1 MRLRLPA
8 GNLVDVAVTFLTTLI
23 ARGCYLALQVVLAR
37 TLGPERFGLY
47 AIGWTVAGLAGTLAP
62 LGMPQAMLRFT
73 IGGAPSLR
81 SRPMLIVLLAGLAA
95 TLVLMPG
102 AGLIARDVFG
112 EPQSAP
118 IIRAFAP
125 TVLLLGL
132 FGVTSAAL
140 RACGW
145 MWASSITG
153 TALFMIYLPLTVL
166 VFWVHPSAVAAAD
179 LYTVSIVVVLAA
191 NVLLLWR
198 APATDSHAPAL
209 RELMRFGIITMMIH
223 SSSVLNIWADRVVIG
238 IIAKPAE
245 LASYQVASQFAMIM
259 VVLRSGVNTVFEARV
274 PKQRAGAAPP
284 DVSREFLAATRLLLH
299 ISVPGLLVLACTS
312 GFWVRLLFGAPYSA
326 AALPLVVLI
335 VGQITAS
342 LFGPSVTS
350 LHMTGE
356 ERTVMALMIG
366 TCLLNLAGCIAL
378 IPWFGAAGAALAT
391 GIANTLVVATCVA
404 RLFHTGRMRFSF
416 VSLRDIL
423 LGIGMCLGI
432 SLLLV
437 HLVGVMSLAW
447 GIAITLGA
455 YAVYALCVCV
465 ACTVEDEFVQLARP
479 LLLRP
484 FRGLAAP

>member
-1 MRLRLPA
+1 MRLRWPSGHLF
-8 GNLVDVAVTFLTTLI
+8 DVVVTFATTLLG
-23 ARGCYLALQVVLAR
+23 RGCYLALQVVLAR

-62 LGMPQAMLRFT
+62 IGMPQAMLRYS

-81 SRPMLIVLLAGLAA
+81 SRPMLIVLLAGFAA
-95 TLVLMPG
+95 TAVLMPG
-102 AGLIARDVFG
+102 AGLIARHVFS
-112 EPQSAP
+112 EPQAAP

-145 MWASSITG
+145 MWASGVTG
-153 TALFMIYLPLTVL
+153 TALFVIYLPLTII
-166 VFWVHPSAVAAAD
+166 VFWARPSAVMAAD

-191 NVLLLWR
+191 NVVLLWR

-209 RELMRFGIITMMIH
+209 RSLMHFGVVTMMIH

-238 IIAKPAE
+238 ILARPAE

-274 PKQRAGAAPP
+274 PKQRAGLPPP

-312 GFWVRLLFGAPYSA
+312 GFWVRLLFGAPYEA
-326 AALPLVVLI
+326 AALPLIVLI
-335 VGQITAS
+335 AGQIAS
-342 LFGPSVTS
+342 SLLGPTQIA
-350 LHMTGE
+350 LLMTGE
-356 ERTVMALMIG
+356 ERRVMGLSIG
-366 TCLLNLAGCIAL
+366 TCLLNVAGCLAL
-378 IPWFGAAGAALAT
+378 VPLLGASGAALAT
-391 GIANTLVVATCVA
+391 GIANTFVVVACMV
-404 RLFHTGRMRFSF
+404 RLLRTGRLCFSF
-416 VSLRDIL
+416 ASLRDIL
-423 LGIGMCLGI
+423 LAIAMCLGV

-437 HLVGVMSLAW
+437 HLVGPLSIGL
-447 GIAITLGA
+447 GIAITLAGYAA
-455 YAVYALCVCV
+455 YGLCICL

-479 LLLRP
+479 LLRRP
-484 FRGLAAP
+484 FRGFASP